1 MQPAIAPATEQARP
15 AWYDQKLVEHTH
27 LIRSIAYK
35 RRYGVMAEELVQD
48 IYVSAL
54 QRWHYYD
61 EKHEFGIWIRLV
73 ASHVMARQR
82 EKAGRIKRTAK
93 LVPIKDVSPATP
105 PTQHDYAELS
115 ETLRRLS
122 GTRDSDVLMRY
133 AMGEELGEIAVDYGV
148 SRNRIHQLCQRERER
163 LAARAAA

>member
-1 MQPAIAPATEQARP
+1 MTANANDNAARP

-27 LIRSIAYK
+27 LIRSIARK
-35 RRYGVMAEELVQD
+35 RRYGVVAEELMQD
-48 IYVSAL
+48 IYVSAM

-61 EKHEFGIWIRLV
+61 DKYEFGVWIRLV
-73 ASHVMARQR
+73 ASHVIASQR

-93 LVPIKDVSPATP
+93 LVTIDDVSPATP

-122 GTRDSDVLMRY
+122 GTRDSDVLIRY

-148 SRNRIHQLCQRERER
+148 SRNRIHQLCERER
-163 LAARAAA
+163 GRLRRAAA